1 MIDVQLLTDM
11 YYAAPEL
18 WYLLAGA
25 VLALVTVIVWE
36 AIKIL
41 RLRQKTIFSTET
53 ANVTQRRCMPRGTVI
68 LRLFIRTK
76 KSTTREKAFWNIVR
90 VDWRL

>member
-25 VLALVTVIVWE
+25 VLALMRSLCG
-36 AIKIL
+36 K
-41 RLRQKTIFSTET
+41 RSKSSGCGKKTIFSTET
-53 ANVTQRRCMPRGTVI
+53 VNVTQRRCMPRGTVI

-76 KSTTREKAFWNIVR
+76 KSTTREKVFWNIVR